1 MFSKLIIALD
11 FDQIEAA
18 QALVEQ
24 LDPKQCIL
32 KVGSEMFTLFGSVFV
47 RRLVTLGFRVFLD
60 LKFHDIPNTVSKA
73 CLAAAEM
80 GVWMINVHASG
91 GLVMMQEAAK
101 SLSQYGDHKPL
112 LIGVTVLTAL
122 NGVSLQTIGITEDF
136 ESHVLRLALLTKEAG
151 LDGVVCS
158 AFEVSAIKKA
168 CGQAFLTVTP
178 GIRMAS
184 DSKNDQ
190 VRVATVEHAVQWGA
204 DYLVIGRPITQA
216 SDPMDVVHRILRQM
230 Y

>member
-1 MFSKLIIALD
+1 MSSKLIIALD

-24 LDPKQCIL
+24 VDPKQCIL

-101 SLSQYGDHKPL
+101 SLSQYGVDKPL

-122 NGVSLQTIGITEDF
+122 NGANLQTIGITEDF
-136 ESHVLRLALLTKEAG
+136 ESHVLRLALLSKEAG

-168 CGQAFLTVTP
+168 CGQNFLTVTP

-184 DSKNDQ
+184 DSQNDQ
-190 VRVATVEHAVQWGA
+190 VRVATVEHAVQWGT
-204 DYLVIGRPITQA
+204 DYLVIGRPITHA
-216 SDPMDVVHRILRQM
+216 SDPMGVVHRILRQM